1 MEGLLGPLS
10 ELWATPGVQE
20 NLEES
25 GRIFFSNN
33 ALTVNLIPAL
43 IIIGLLSLLLKPL
56 FGISILDGLL
66 GGGSSGASY
75 GSNLEVSDGY
85 GAPSQGYGAPDAGY
99 GAPDAGYGAPAPSY
113 DAPAPSYDAPAPS
126 YDAPSSN
133 SYDAPSSNSYDAPSS
148 NSYDAPQDQYGRRRR
163 AVDLP
168 REARELYKELAQAG
182 PGWTLQDI
190 VSPDVSLAHQ
200 QPAFAGPALALLH

>member
-10 ELWATPGVQE
+10 DLWATPGVQE
-20 NLEES
+20 NMEES
-25 GRIFFSNN
+25 MRIFYSNN

-85 GAPSQGYGAPDAGY
+85 GPPAAAYGAPDAGY
-99 GAPDAGYGAPAPSY
+99 G
-113 DAPAPSYDAPAPS
+113 APAPSYDAPAPS

-133 SYDAPSSNSYDAPSS
+133 SYDAPSSNSYDAPV
-148 NSYDAPQDQYGRRRR
+148 DQYGRRRR
-163 AVDLP
+163 AVELP
-168 REARELYKELAQAG
+168 REARDLYSALAQAG
-182 PGWTLQDI
+182 PGWTLQDMDSAS
-190 VSPDVSLAHQ
+190 VGLAHPQ
-200 QPAFAGPALALLH
+200 AALPGPALALLH

>member
-1 MEGLLGPLS
+1 MEELLGPLS
-10 ELWATPGVQE
+10 DLWATPGVKE
-20 NLEES
+20 NMEAS
-25 GRIFFSNN
+25 ARIFFTNN

-43 IIIGLLSLLLKPL
+43 VIIGLLLFLLKPL
-56 FGISILDGLL
+56 FGIPLLDGLL

-85 GAPSQGYGAPDAGY
+85 GAPSAGYGAPDAGY

-126 YDAPSSN
+126 YDAPQSN
-133 SYDAPSSNSYDAPSS
+133 SYDAPSSNSYDAPT
-148 NSYDAPQDQYGRRRR
+148 DQYGRRRR
-163 AVDLP
+163 AVELP
-168 REARELYKELAQAG
+168 REARELYSELAHAG

-190 VSPDVSLAHQ
+190 VAPDVALAYQ
-200 QPAFAGPALALLH
+200 QPAALQAAALLH